1 MDIEKVVFTRY
12 HCGEEPYIELFCD
25 DGFIIKQDYVTKD
38 IIEKIIM
45 TEEQKNEFNNIKQ
58 SIEDIEVEDNNEK
71 QILTI
76 LNRIPLKD

>member
-45 TEEQKNEFNNIKQ
+45 TE
-58 SIEDIEVEDNNEK
+58 VY
-71 QILTI
+71 
-76 LNRIPLKD
+76 RY